1 MKTILLGGILAFS
14 AAAQAPT
21 EPAPILQ
28 LIRRPGVVIA
38 PIRPYANAGAVVD
51 ALGMVSI
58 TGLPEAWQIEL
69 HQSFAG
75 IEDLDKAVGP
85 TAPAGT
91 FNVPSEASQDDPLAL
106 SRTLIAFYR
115 PNWSYRADQAI
126 RTFPRAHYFHIT
138 IYRVRPD
145 AENDLGELVKLR
157 RLSADSVNLDR
168 PDLAYQVISGAPSG
182 TFIFLAPLTS
192 LRTMDEG
199 VAETPVYAEATA
211 AARAKTA
218 SKMSADGEISRE
230 HLLFRVEPRM
240 SHVSDDFAEAD
251 RQFWRPKPNE

>member
-1 MKTILLGGILAFS
+1 MKIILLGGILVFS

-21 EPAPILQ
+21 EPPPILQ
-28 LIRRPGVVIA
+28 LIRWPGAVMA
-38 PIRPYANAGAVVD
+38 PIRPYADAKAAVD

-58 TGLPEAWQIEL
+58 TGAPEAWQIEL

-75 IEDLDKAVGP
+75 IEDLDKAAG
-85 TAPAGT
+85 PAG
-91 FNVPSEASQDDPLAL
+91 SSH
-106 SRTLIAFYR
+106 RTLIAFYR
-115 PNWSYRADQAI
+115 PGWSYRADQAI
-126 RTFPRAHYFHIT
+126 RMFPRAHYFHVT

-157 RLSADSVNLDR
+157 RIGSDSVNLDR

-182 TFIFLAPLTS
+182 TFIFLAPLAS
-192 LRTMDEG
+192 LRIMDEG
-199 VAETPVYAEATA
+199 VAETPVYAEAAA

-218 SKMSADGEISRE
+218 SKVSADGEISRE

-240 SHVSDDFAEAD
+240 SYVSDGFAEAD
-251 RQFWRPKPNE
+251 RGFWRPKN

>member
-21 EPAPILQ
+21 EPPPILQ
-28 LIRRPGVVIA
+28 LIRRPGAITA
-38 PIRPYANAGAVVD
+38 PIRPYADARAAVD

-58 TGLPEAWQIEL
+58 TGPPEAWQIES
-69 HQSFAG
+69 HQSFAS

-85 TAPAGT
+85 VSPLTS
-91 FNVPSEASQDDPLAL
+91 PSGPLQEDTLAL
-106 SRTLIAFYR
+106 SSTLIAFYR
-115 PNWSYRADQAI
+115 PGWSYRADQAI
-126 RTFPRAHYFHIT
+126 RMFPRAHYFHVT

-157 RLSADSVNLDR
+157 RVSSDSVNLDR

-192 LRTMDEG
+192 LKTMDEG

-218 SKMSADGEISRE
+218 SRVSADGEISRE
-230 HLLFRVEPRM
+230 HMLFRVEPRM
-240 SHVSDDFAEAD
+240 SYVSDDFAEAD
-251 RQFWRPKPNE
+251 RQFWRPKN

>member
-1 MKTILLGGILAFS
+1 MKIILLGGILAFI

-21 EPAPILQ
+21 EPPPILQ
-28 LIRRPGVVIA
+28 LIRRTGAVTA
-38 PIRPYANAGAVVD
+38 PIRPYADARVAVD

-58 TGLPEAWQIEL
+58 TGQPEAWQIES
-69 HQSFAG
+69 HQSFAS
-75 IEDLDKAVGP
+75 IEDLDKAAGP
-85 TAPAGT
+85 
-91 FNVPSEASQDDPLAL
+91 VSS
-106 SRTLIAFYR
+106 SHRTWIAFYR
-115 PNWSYRADQAI
+115 PGWSYRADQAI
-126 RTFPRAHYFHIT
+126 RMFPRAHYFHVT

-168 PDLAYQVISGAPSG
+168 PDLAYQVVSGAPSG

-192 LRTMDEG
+192 LKTMDEG
-199 VAETPVYAEATA
+199 VAQTPVYAEATA

-218 SKMSADGEISRE
+218 SKVSADGELSRK

-240 SHVSDDFAEAD
+240 SYVSDDFAEAD
-251 RQFWRPKPNE
+251 REFWRPKN

>member
-21 EPAPILQ
+21 EPPPILQ
-28 LIRRPGVVIA
+28 LIRRPGAVTA
-38 PIRPYANAGAVVD
+38 PIRPYADARAAIDAV
-51 ALGMVSI
+51 GMVSI
-58 TGLPEAWQIEL
+58 TGPPEAWQIES
-69 HQSFAG
+69 HQSFAS
-75 IEDLDKAVGP
+75 IEDLDKAVG
-85 TAPAGT
+85 TFGPAQ
-91 FNVPSEASQDDPLAL
+91 EDPLAL

-126 RTFPRAHYFHIT
+126 RLFPRAHYFHVT
-138 IYRVRPD
+138 IYQVRPD

-192 LRTMDEG
+192 LKTMDEG
-199 VAETPVYAEATA
+199 VAETPVYAEAIA

-218 SKMSADGEISRE
+218 DKVSADGEISRE
-230 HLLFRVEPRM
+230 HVLFRVEPRL
-240 SHVSDDFAEAD
+240 SYVSDDFAEAD
-251 RQFWRPKPNE
+251 RQFWRPNR

>member
-1 MKTILLGGILAFS
+1 MKTILLGGILAFC

-21 EPAPILQ
+21 EPPPILQ
-28 LIRRPGVVIA
+28 LIRRPGAVNA
-38 PIRPYANAGAVVD
+38 PIRPYADARAAVD

-58 TGLPEAWQIEL
+58 TGLPEVWQTEM
-69 HQSFAG
+69 HQSFAS

-85 TAPAGT
+85 VSAAGT
-91 FNVPSEASQDDPLAL
+91 FYGASDASQEDALAL

-126 RTFPRAHYFHIT
+126 RMFPRAHYFHIT

-145 AENDLGELVKLR
+145 AENDLGEVVKLR

-199 VAETPVYAEATA
+199 MAETPVYAEAIA
-211 AARAKTA
+211 EARAKTA
-218 SKMSADGEISRE
+218 NKVSADGEISRE
-230 HLLFRVEPRM
+230 HLLFRVEPRL
-240 SHVSDDFAEAD
+240 SYVSDDFAERD
-251 RQFWRPKPNE
+251 PQFWRPKPNQ

>member
-21 EPAPILQ
+21 EPPPILQ
-28 LIRRPGVVIA
+28 LIRRPGAVVA
-38 PIRPYANAGAVVD
+38 PIRPYADARAAVD

-58 TGLPEAWQIEL
+58 TGPPEALQIES
-69 HQSFAG
+69 HQSFAS

-85 TAPAGT
+85 IAPA
-91 FNVPSEASQDDPLAL
+91 PADPLAL
-106 SRTLIAFYR
+106 SSTLIAFYR
-115 PNWSYRADQAI
+115 PGWSYRADQAI
-126 RTFPRAHYFHIT
+126 RMFPRAHYFHIT
-138 IYRVRPD
+138 IYQVRPD

-157 RLSADSVNLDR
+157 RIGSDSVNLDR

-182 TFIFLAPLTS
+182 TFVFLAPLTS
-192 LRTMDEG
+192 LKTMDEG
-199 VAETPVYAEATA
+199 VAQTPVYAEAAA

-218 SKMSADGEISRE
+218 SKVSADGEISRE

-240 SHVSDDFAEAD
+240 SYVSDDFAEAD
-251 RQFWRPKPNE
+251 RQFWRPKN

>member
-1 MKTILLGGILAFS
+1 MKTVLLGGILAFS

-21 EPAPILQ
+21 EPPPILQ
-28 LIRRPGVVIA
+28 LIRRPGAVIA
-38 PIRPYANAGAVVD
+38 PIRPYADARAAVD

-58 TGLPEAWQIEL
+58 TGPPEAWQIEL
-69 HQSFAG
+69 HQSFAS

-85 TAPAGT
+85 VSAS
-91 FNVPSEASQDDPLAL
+91 NSPSGPSQEDTLAL
-106 SRTLIAFYR
+106 SSTLITFYR

-126 RTFPRAHYFHIT
+126 RLFPRAHYFHVT

-157 RLSADSVNLDR
+157 RIGSDSVNLDR

-192 LRTMDEG
+192 LKTMDEG
-199 VAETPVYAEATA
+199 VAETPVYAEGTA
-211 AARAKTA
+211 EARAKIA
-218 SKMSADGEISRE
+218 SKVSADGEISRE
-230 HLLFRVEPRM
+230 HLLFRVEPGM
-240 SHVSDDFAEAD
+240 SYVSDDFAEAD
-251 RQFWRPKPNE
+251 RQFWRPKN